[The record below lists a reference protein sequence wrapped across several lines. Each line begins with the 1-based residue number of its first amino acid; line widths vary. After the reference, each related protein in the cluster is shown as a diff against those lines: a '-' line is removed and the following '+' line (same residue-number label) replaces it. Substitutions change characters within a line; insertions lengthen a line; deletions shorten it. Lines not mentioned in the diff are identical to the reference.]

1 MTRILV
7 GLDGSAPGERA
18 LVHAKALAKLIGDC
32 ELVLAHVI
40 EWSPYSFHTPEEI
53 EARHHRREQE
63 LERAR
68 EHVLAP
74 AAKAAEAEGFKVSTF
89 VRHDD
94 PATLLEEV
102 AVGQKAAQIVIG
114 RTGHRGLRER
124 LFGGVSGNLIGI
136 ATVPVTIIP

>member
-1 MTRILV
+1 
-7 GLDGSAPGERA
+7 
-18 LVHAKALAKLIGDC
+18 
-32 ELVLAHVI
+32 
-40 EWSPYSFHTPEEI
+40 
-53 EARHHRREQE
+53 
-63 LERAR
+63 
-68 EHVLAP
+68 
-74 AAKAAEAEGFKVSTF
+74 VSTF
-89 VRHDD
+89 VRHGD